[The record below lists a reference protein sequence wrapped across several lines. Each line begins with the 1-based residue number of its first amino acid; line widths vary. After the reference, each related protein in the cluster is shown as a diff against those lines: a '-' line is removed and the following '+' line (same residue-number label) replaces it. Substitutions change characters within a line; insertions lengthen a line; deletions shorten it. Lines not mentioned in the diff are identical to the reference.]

1 MNKRQFALSSLAF
14 VAALAL
20 VSCEPLRG
28 HAVEIGASEQAGI
41 FDYTNAGRQ
50 GLINIDFQLDEDE
63 DGNRSKRLKI
73 YALQNFA
80 FSEAFGLYDDMDF
93 SFAPDTVTFG
103 GYGTT
108 GFYRLTAGGALRRCS
123 VFTFPDWSSAN
134 FGHVF
139 ISADDYTYYLSTNNP
154 SNSECRCYNDNYNGQ
169 LFYEFQIR
177 AKFLRW
183 ESGSTINLVG
193 SGIGSS
199 ISPFMDITDGHMSGE
214 KSLTFRGSD
223 RGELYVP
230 VYNAINPQS
239 FPDPLFALGVN
250 YTLPTGTV
258 DTSSPWNYYN
268 NVLLPYM
275 EQEFPGFDQYFVF
288 PDGYTPE
295 EPPEPPSTVP
305 TENPTLPGF
314 DFALET
320 NGTEPPTDVN
330 FNVPEMPGKDVS
342 VPVFDF
348 TQINPVEVM
357 APVAD
362 GLRGLW
368 QLISMVLTEYELFPY
383 VALAIFAA
391 IVVMLLQLGK

>member
-1 MNKRQFALSSLAF
+1 MNKKQFALSAAAF
-14 VAALAL
+14 VVALAL

-28 HAVEIGASEQAGI
+28 HAIEIGASEQAGI
-41 FDYTNAGRQ
+41 YDYTNAGQQ

-73 YALQNFA
+73 YALQNFV
-80 FSEAFGLYDDMDF
+80 FSEAFGLYDNMDF
-93 SFAPDTVTFG
+93 SVAPDTVTFG
-103 GYGTT
+103 GYGIT

-123 VFTFPDWSSAN
+123 IYTFPDWSSAN

-139 ISADDYTYYLSTNNP
+139 IYADDYSYSITSDNLSA
-154 SNSECRCYNDNYNGQ
+154 SQCRLWDETFLFQ
-169 LFYEFQIR
+169 LQGRVIDQ
-177 AKFLRW
+177 
-183 ESGSTINLVG
+183 SQNVHIDLVG
-193 SGIGSS
+193 SGIGASYTPWLVFENGS
-199 ISPFMDITDGHMSGE
+199 GTVSKYINIHSTATGSP
-214 KSLTFRGSD
+214 
-223 RGELYVP
+223 P
-230 VYNAINPQS
+230 VYSAVDPRYG
-239 FPDPLFALGVN
+239 FPDPLCGLAVN

-258 DTSSPWNYYN
+258 DTSEPWNYYN

-275 EQEFPGFDQYFVF
+275 EQEFPGFEQYFVF

-330 FNVPEMPGKDVS
+330 FNIPDMPGKDVS